1 MPTTRTDHMGLKE
14 LQDDVS
20 ELWNKAVGDKTM
32 IVYNT
37 GVKSFT
43 KFLLLNNIINSVQT
57 LPEVSED
64 IFLLYIA
71 YCYKTLHIKHST
83 IRLYLSG
90 IRFEYLK
97 RGINCPLIRNDFA
110 NSRITTQLNA
120 VKRSQETC
128 TRPRHPITASVLSQM
143 CLLLKNGYISPFVDI
158 LLKAVFVTSFFG
170 FLRCG
175 EIAISQ
181 PEFDPSKHICLNDV
195 TFCETH
201 VQLLL
206 RSSKTDPY
214 KKGIV
219 IPLFKSES
227 NTDLCPYRALTQY
240 VELRKINF
248 QNNLLSNSP
257 FFLTENG
264 KALSRSYFMM
274 HIKHILARLGYDNSH
289 YSGHSL
295 RVGAATSASAA
306 RLEDHLI
313 QTLGRWSS
321 DCYKTY
327 IRTPTQVIKD
337 AQFALLQEL

>member
-1 MPTTRTDHMGLKE
+1 MGLDKLKE
-14 LQDDVS
+14 DVS
-20 ELWNKAVGDKTM
+20 ELWNKAVGDRTM
-32 IVYNT
+32 SVYST

-43 KFLLLNNIINSVQT
+43 KFLLLNNFINSSQT

-71 YCYKTLHIKHST
+71 YCYKTLCIKHST

-97 RGINCPLIRNDFA
+97 TGVNCPLIGNDFA
-110 NSRITTQLNA
+110 NSRITTLLNA
-120 VKRSQETC
+120 VKRSQKTC
-128 TRPRHPITASVLSQM
+128 TRPRHPITASVLSKM
-143 CLLLKNGYISPFVDI
+143 CSLLKNGYISPFVDI
-158 LLKAVFVTSFFG
+158 LLQAVFITSFFG

-175 EIAISQ
+175 EITISQ

-195 TFCETH
+195 RFCETH

-214 KKGIV
+214 KKEIV

-227 NTDLCPYRALTQY
+227 NTELCPYRSLNQY
-240 VELRKINF
+240 LELRKINF
-248 QNNLLSNSP
+248 PNKLLPNSP

-264 KALSRSYFMM
+264 KALCRSYFMM

-289 YSGHSL
+289 YSGHST

-327 IRTPTQVIKD
+327 IRTPTHFIKD
-337 AQFALLQEL
+337 AQLALLQELP

>member
-1 MPTTRTDHMGLKE
+1 MGLDK
-14 LQDDVS
+14 LKDDVS
-20 ELWNKAVGDKTM
+20 ELWNKAVGDRTM
-32 IVYNT
+32 TVYNT

-43 KFLLLNNIINSVQT
+43 KFLLLNNIIESVQP

-71 YCYKTLHIKHST
+71 YCYKTLCIKYST
-83 IRLYLSG
+83 IRLYLNG

-97 RGINCPLIRNDFA
+97 RGIDCLLIRNDFA
-110 NSRITTQLNA
+110 NSRITTLLNA
-120 VKRSQETC
+120 VKRSQGTS

-143 CLLLKNGYISPFVDI
+143 CLLLKNGYISPFVDK

-175 EIAISQ
+175 EITISQ

-206 RSSKTDPY
+206 RYSKTDPY

-219 IPLFKSES
+219 IPLFKAEN

-240 VELRKINF
+240 LELRKTIF
-248 QNNLLSNSP
+248 PNNLLPNSP

-264 KALSRSYFMM
+264 KALCRSYYMM

-289 YSGHSL
+289 YSGHSM
-295 RVGAATSASAA
+295 RIGAATSASAA

-327 IRTPTQVIKD
+327 IHTPIHVIKD
-337 AQFALLQEL
+337 AQLALLKELR